1 MVRPYTGEV
10 KGCGWV
16 EWSILYRNPKND
28 FTVEDAETAERKT
41 HSFLLSVLCVLRGE
55 YASPGFSMSQPK
67 LRWGIL
73 GDAGINQRLLP
84 AFRASTTADLR
95 AIASRSLDKA
105 RAASVRDGIPV
116 AHGSYLDLLKDPSI
130 DAVYIPLP
138 NHMHDEWT
146 RLAADH
152 GKHILCE
159 KPLTVTAPEA
169 EKLVAYTRS
178 KGLRLM
184 DGFMWPHHPRTHKL
198 RKFLDSGAIGAI
210 KKVNTAFTF
219 NLAGLPT
226 SNIRMQPEAGGGG
239 LLDVGCYTTYAIR
252 WWMGAE
258 PVKVWATATYV
269 NNVDVAMSGVMT
281 FADGRTANFDCGF
294 THPLRT
300 WVEIVGS
307 EAVVRVPNMWIPDD
321 KAVFQVFRQKGDFD
335 TEIEEIATPG
345 QNQMV
350 HMLDDFAAAVREKRE
365 PVPNPDEAVKLGRV
379 MDALAKSAREGRE
392 IAL

>member
-1 MVRPYTGEV
+1 M
-10 KGCGWV
+10 
-16 EWSILYRNPKND
+16 NP
-28 FTVEDAETAERKT
+28 
-41 HSFLLSVLCVLRGE
+41 
-55 YASPGFSMSQPK
+55 PK

-73 GDAGINQRLLP
+73 GDAAINQRLLP
-84 AFRASTTADLR
+84 AFRASKTADLR
-95 AIASRSLDKA
+95 AIASRSLEKA
-105 RAASVRDGIPV
+105 KAASVRDGIPV
-116 AHGSYLDLLKDPSI
+116 AHGSYLDLLKDPNV

-146 RLAADH
+146 RKAADH

-178 KGLRLM
+178 KGVRLM
-184 DGFMWPHHPRTHKL
+184 DGFMWPHHPRTHKI

-345 QNQMV
+345 ENQMV

-365 PVPNPDEAVKLGRV
+365 PYPNPDEAVKLGRV
-379 MDALAKSAREGRE
+379 MDALAKSAREGIE
-392 IAL
+392 VKV

>member
-1 MVRPYTGEV
+1 MT
-10 KGCGWV
+10 
-16 EWSILYRNPKND
+16 
-28 FTVEDAETAERKT
+28 
-41 HSFLLSVLCVLRGE
+41 
-55 YASPGFSMSQPK
+55 QPK

-95 AIASRSLDKA
+95 AIASRSLEKA
-105 RAASVRDGIPV
+105 KAASVRDGIPV
-116 AHGSYLDLLKDPSI
+116 AHGSYLDLLKDPNI

-146 RLAADH
+146 RQAADH

-178 KGLRLM
+178 KGVRLM

-258 PVKVWATATYV
+258 PVKVFATATYV

-321 KAVFQVFRQKGDFD
+321 KAVFQVLRQKGDFD

-345 QNQMV
+345 ENQMV
-350 HMLDDFAAAVREKRE
+350 HMLDDFAAAVREKRD

-392 IAL
+392 ITL

>member
-1 MVRPYTGEV
+1 M
-10 KGCGWV
+10 
-16 EWSILYRNPKND
+16 NP
-28 FTVEDAETAERKT
+28 
-41 HSFLLSVLCVLRGE
+41 
-55 YASPGFSMSQPK
+55 PK

-73 GDAGINQRLLP
+73 GDAAINQRLLP
-84 AFRASTTADLR
+84 AFRASKTADLR
-95 AIASRSLDKA
+95 AIASRSLEKA

-116 AHGSYLDLLKDPSI
+116 AHGSYLDLLKDPNV

-146 RLAADH
+146 RKAADH

-178 KGLRLM
+178 KGVRLM
-184 DGFMWPHHPRTHKL
+184 DGFMWPHHPRTHKI
-198 RKFLDSGAIGAI
+198 RKFLDSGAIGTI

-321 KAVFQVFRQKGDFD
+321 KAVFQVFRQRGDFD

-345 QNQMV
+345 ENQMV

-392 IAL
+392 ITL